1 MKIKK
6 IKKLSNNKYKIEF
19 VEGESI
25 TTYDNVILEN
35 NILLKKEI
43 DIETYKKLFDQNT
56 YYEIY
61 NKAVKYIVTKLRSE
75 KEIKEYLKKY
85 TDDKNITEKIINQ
98 LKKENLLNDERYIRS
113 FIADKINLTTWG
125 PYKITKELSKLDMD
139 EEIVDNILSLYDFK
153 IFEEKIKKI
162 IIKKQKLNKKDS
174 LYMLKQKIER
184 DLFDLGYPKDM
195 IVDNLSLISLDENDI
210 LKKEYEKLYRKL
222 SIKYH
227 DQELYHQIKNKL
239 ISKGFSISSINETLE
254 NIDK

>member
-19 VEGESI
+19 IEGESI
-25 TTYDNVILEN
+25 TTYDDVILEN

-43 DIETYKKLFDQNT
+43 SSDLYIKLFEQNI

-75 KEIKEYLKKY
+75 REIKDYLKKY
-85 TDDKNITEKIINQ
+85 TDDKNITEKVILQ
-98 LKKENLLNDERYIRS
+98 LKKENLINDERYIRC

-125 PYKITKELSKLDMD
+125 PYKIIRELSKIDMD
-139 EEIVDNILSLYDFK
+139 EEIINNVMAEYDLK

-162 IIKKQKLNKKDS
+162 ILKKQKANKKDS
-174 LYMLKQKIER
+174 LYVMKQKIER
-184 DLFDLGYPKDM
+184 DLFELGYSREM
-195 IVDNLSLISLDENDI
+195 ISDNLSLTSVDENDI
-210 LKKEYEKLYRKL
+210 LKKEYEKLYKKL
-222 SIKYH
+222 SIKYSN
-227 DQELYHQIKNKL
+227 QELYYQIKNKL
-239 ISKGFSISSINETLE
+239 LSKGFSIYSINEILE